1 VIEKARAGENDKM
14 ITCSPA
20 MGLIGANQM
29 MTGDEFQTNA
39 I

>member
-1 VIEKARAGENDKM
+1 MVPLRNLSA
-14 ITCSPA
+14 SPPA
-20 MGLIGANQM
+20 LGLIGANQM